1 MWRTRSLSGNK
12 APASETA
19 TYLTRGPRIALALAG
34 LGWCLLALLTCT
46 TFLGSSAPRR
56 NAVVDE
62 VSSSLVVQF
71 PASATVGFTQRGM
84 EAWPHP
90 TSSPGSASSSAVRTL
105 DWAAS
110 AVTLSQDRGSDSATN
125 TQPANGP
132 LVRIHHRQG
141 SSAGKEAAM
150 RIAREVRKV
159 GGDIISISAE
169 PAVPTTRQ
177 VRYSSHTDA
186 AEANELVQRF
196 KRRWG
201 NTWRIDRSENAIGD
215 RRFEIWLPH
224 R

>member
-1 MWRTRSLSGNK
+1 MWRTRPLSGNK
-12 APASETA
+12 IPASETA
-19 TYLTRGPRIALALAG
+19 TYLIWSPRIALAVAG
-34 LGWCLLALLTCT
+34 LGWCLLALLICT
-46 TFLGSSAPRR
+46 TFLGSGAPRR

-90 TSSPGSASSSAVRTL
+90 TSSSG
-105 DWAAS
+105 AAS
-110 AVTLSQDRGSDSATN
+110 EVTLSQDRDSDSATN
-125 TQPANGP
+125 TQPANGL

-141 SSAGKEAAM
+141 SSAGKEAAA
-150 RIAREVRKV
+150 RIAQEVRKV

-177 VRYSSHTDA
+177 VRYSSHADA

-201 NTWRIDRSENAIGD
+201 NTWRIDRSSNATGD
-215 RRFEIWLPH
+215 RQFEIWLPH